1 MINASDP
8 ITEDRAKP
16 EVKGIRDELI
26 DPETIHFWL
35 LCADLL
41 IYVNWFSTFLQKKN
55 LVYSQIANQFK
66 NLKLCYFCICARWAF
81 VYKTGKA
88 TFKSLINRCH
98 WGKGIAILMT
108 KDEISMRFK
117 MG

>member
-41 IYVNWFSTFLQKKN
+41 IYVNWFSRFLQKKN
-55 LVYSQIANQFK
+55 LVYSQIANQFQ
-66 NLKLCYFCICARWAF
+66 NLKLCYFLNAQDGPLFIKQA
-81 VYKTGKA
+81 KP
-88 TFKSLINRCH
+88 
-98 WGKGIAILMT
+98 IL
-108 KDEISMRFK
+108 KESYQ
-117 MG
+117 